1 MTVDPENQ
9 NETTDDV
16 RQVLFV
22 IYADISLLD
31 LAGPLQAISWAKDTE
46 TGRLGYHSSIV
57 SLTGG
62 SVPSD
67 TLVAIDTQSMASWF
81 GKKIDTLIVV
91 GGDGIYPAIQDSN
104 FLGSVTKLASQ
115 SSRVCSVCSGALAL
129 AAIGLLDGKRAVTHW
144 EDSDALRRMFP
155 AVALE
160 DDPIYI
166 KDGNIWTSAGVTA
179 GTDMALAV
187 IAEDL
192 GKEAA
197 LERAQ
202 ALVTYMVRPGGQSQF
217 SPVLERQKTESS
229 GRFERLHRWIRKNLS
244 GDLTSERLAAEEGM
258 SVRSFY
264 RLYTKMMGRTP
275 AKSIEML
282 RMEAAREYLET
293 SNLGVKSVA
302 FRCGF
307 GNEERMR
314 RAFVRLIGVPPN
326 EYRKRFKL
334 TADSP

>member
-1 MTVDPENQ
+1 
-9 NETTDDV
+9 
-16 RQVLFV
+16 
-22 IYADISLLD
+22 
-31 LAGPLQAISWAKDTE
+31 
-46 TGRLGYHSSIV
+46 
-57 SLTGG
+57 
-62 SVPSD
+62 
-67 TLVAIDTQSMASWF
+67 
-81 GKKIDTLIVV
+81 
-91 GGDGIYPAIQDSN
+91 
-104 FLGSVTKLASQ
+104 
-115 SSRVCSVCSGALAL
+115 
-129 AAIGLLDGKRAVTHW
+129 
-144 EDSDALRRMFP
+144 
-155 AVALE
+155 
-160 DDPIYI
+160 
-166 KDGNIWTSAGVTA
+166 
-179 GTDMALAV
+179 MALAV

-258 SVRSFY
+258 SVRNFY